1 MSLVFG
7 RYMAH
12 FKQTKRRGEMMDNLK
27 DIYDSINDL
36 DELDQYISGLHKANE
51 SLRAEL
57 IEADSQND
65 SLRQANN
72 MLREALEMKT
82 DNTSSMVYGFLL
94 GSILGTV
101 VSIFA
106 SKIPLGE

>member
-1 MSLVFG
+1 
-7 RYMAH
+7 
-12 FKQTKRRGEMMDNLK
+12 MDNLK

-36 DELDQYISGLHKANE
+36 DELDQYILGLHKANE
-51 SLRAEL
+51 ALRAEL
-57 IEADSQND
+57 LDADSQID

-94 GSILGTV
+94 GCILGTV

>member
-1 MSLVFG
+1 
-7 RYMAH
+7 
-12 FKQTKRRGEMMDNLK
+12 MDNLK
-27 DIYDSINDL
+27 DIYDSVNDL

-57 IEADSQND
+57 LEADSQND
-65 SLRQANN
+65 SLRQA
-72 MLREALEMKT
+72 LEMKT
-82 DNTSSMVYGFLL
+82 DNTRSMVYGFLL
-94 GSILGTV
+94 GCILGTV